1 METDAAVIARIKA
14 GERDA
19 YRILVE
25 RHSRVVFRLAYR
37 IVQNETDAEDV
48 VQETFMR
55 AYQHLDRF
63 DMAASFT
70 TWLYR
75 IASNYSLDLL
85 RARQRQATVTPV
97 SSTAAGNEEVGEDF
111 LSSAVAHPGPSP
123 DRLLLSREVEQRVA
137 SALET
142 LSAQERTAFVLRH
155 FEGQSIEEIGQVL
168 GASGA
173 ATKQS
178 IFRAVQ
184 KLRRV
189 LEPFVRATA

>member
-1 METDAAVIARIKA
+1 METDAAVLTRLKS
-14 GERDA
+14 GDRDA

-75 IASNYSLDLL
+75 IASNYALDLL
-85 RARQRQATVTPV
+85 RARQRQATSTLTP
-97 SSTAAGNEEVGEDF
+97 NEEGEDP
-111 LSSAVAHPGPSP
+111 LATVVAHPGPSP
-123 DRLLLSREVEQRVA
+123 DRLLMSREVEQRVA
-137 SALET
+137 SAMET
-142 LSAQERTAFVLRH
+142 LSPQERTAFVLRH
-155 FEGQSIEEIGQVL
+155 FEGQSIEEIGTAL

-184 KLRRV
+184 KLRRA
-189 LEPFVRATA
+189 LEPFMRATV